1 MPKDLSSWLSKEQAA
16 EALGVSTKIVEKLA
30 NEKTLQK
37 EMKRRA
43 GKPAIAVYHPDDVD
57 RERKK
62 RNPEA
67 EAFVVPS
74 ESRERESASTEL
86 ARHTHP
92 PAAAE
97 AFMGLLE
104 SLRRPSE
111 SLRITERHYL
121 TLKQASDL
129 SGLSQALLMRKIKA
143 QELPAIKDVSWKI
156 KRTDLE
162 KLHLHSPP
170 DSWYASSASPHQD
183 ASAFNGF

>member
-1 MPKDLSSWLSKEQAA
+1 MPKDLSNWLSKEQAA
-16 EALGVSTKIVEKLA
+16 EALAVSTKIVEKLA
-30 NEKTLQK
+30 NEKVLQK

-67 EAFVVPS
+67 EAFVVPPEPHEQ
-74 ESRERESASTEL
+74 ESSSTEL
-86 ARHTHP
+86 ARHAPP

-104 SLRRPSE
+104 SLRRPTE

-121 TLKQASDL
+121 TLKQASEL

-143 QELPAIKDVSWKI
+143 QDLSAIKDVSWKI
-156 KRTDLE
+156 KRLDL
-162 KLHLHSPP
+162 KNL
-170 DSWYASSASPHQD
+170 
-183 ASAFNGF
+183 